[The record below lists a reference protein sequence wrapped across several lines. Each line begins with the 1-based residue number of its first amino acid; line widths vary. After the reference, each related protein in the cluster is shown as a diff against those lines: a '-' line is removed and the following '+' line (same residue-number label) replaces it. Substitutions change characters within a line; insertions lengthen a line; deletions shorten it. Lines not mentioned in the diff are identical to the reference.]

1 MILLRNTLIIMPLIV
16 PMVLSGCAG
25 HMNVTEQMMWST
37 YPLVTQ
43 KGAATGF
50 VINHRNARVAG
61 GVVPILFTSVHVL
74 DTIGRGPLIICFRKP
89 DATGETNVSLLAFSP
104 AKPRGKEHFY
114 VRHPSHDLAA
124 FALYLPP
131 EVAGFAKLP
140 SALSESGIARD
151 GKSLRSGA
159 EVSFLG
165 YPEVLPGTEGAFPVL
180 RSGRV
185 SSYPVGTPQA
195 HGRFL
200 INSDVYPGDSGAPVF
215 LTGCG
220 RRPELV
226 GMIIQRISPTVD
238 KFSHLAVAVD
248 ADVIRE
254 TLALVTARDAQPI
267 PVVKTSPKSTR

>member
-1 MILLRNTLIIMPLIV
+1 MILLRSTLFIMPLIM
-16 PMVLSGCAG
+16 PMVMSGCAR
-25 HMNVTEQMMWST
+25 HMNVTEKMMWST
-37 YPLVTQ
+37 YPLLTQ

-50 VINHRNARVAG
+50 IINHRNARVTG
-61 GVVPILFTSVHVL
+61 GVTPVLFTSVHVL
-74 DTIGRGPLIICFRKP
+74 ETIGSGPLIIGFRKP
-89 DATGETNVSLLAFSP
+89 DAAGETDVSLLAFIPS
-104 AKPRGKEHFY
+104 KQRGKEPFY

-131 EVAGFAKLP
+131 EVAGLARLP
-140 SALSESGIARD
+140 SSLVESGIARN

-215 LTGCG
+215 LIGCG

-226 GMIIQRISPTVD
+226 GMIIQRISPTAD

-254 TLALVTARDAQPI
+254 TLALLTTRDAHPI